1 MMLDFRPWLENLGEM
16 DGITV
21 AIAVL
26 LPVSATMTV
35 VQTNPYQALVMR
47 GILGGVAALV
57 YALLGAADVALTE
70 ALVGTMLSITLYAV
84 AVRSSLT
91 LRLGILSSPTDDPR
105 LPEDIEQAIL
115 AAIAPHH
122 LRLEI
127 VPCPNPGETIAPNH
141 APQVVFDSSAMTLFT
156 PIERLVE
163 IFTASLPPDQL
174 TVVLAPIDQNTQPQ
188 EVTP

>member
-1 MMLDFRPWLENLGEM
+1 MMLDFAPWLENLGEM
-16 DGITV
+16 DGIVV

-91 LRLGILSSPTDDPR
+91 LRLGILSHSTETPQ
-105 LPEDIEQAIL
+105 LPVAVEQAIVT
-115 AAIAPHH
+115 AIAPYH

-127 VPCPNPGETIAPNH
+127 VPCPRPGEPIAPNH
-141 APQVVFDSSAMTLFT
+141 APQVVFDPQAMTLLT
-156 PIERLVE
+156 PIERLAE
-163 IFTASLPPDQL
+163 IFTADLPPDQL
-174 TVVLAPIDQNTQPQ
+174 TVILAPIHHNTPPQ

>member
-1 MMLDFRPWLENLGEM
+1 MVNVGAWFDNA
-16 DGITV
+16 DGIML

-26 LPVSATMTV
+26 LPVSAGLVV
-35 VQTNPYQALVMR
+35 VQRSPYQALVMR

-91 LRLGILSSPTDDPR
+91 LRLGILSNQTEHLT
-105 LPEDIEQAIL
+105 LPNGIEQAL
-115 AAIAPHH
+115 LTAIAPYH

-127 VPCPNPGETIAPNH
+127 VPCPHSGKPIIPNQ
-141 APQVVFDSSAMTLFT
+141 APQVVYDPASMTLIT
-156 PIERLVE
+156 PIERLAE
-163 IFTASLPPDQL
+163 IFTAAIPPSQL
-174 TVVLAPIDQNTQPQ
+174 TVVLGPLDQ
-188 EVTP
+188 TPEEMTP